1 MIKIYEE
8 DKMKNFINFVTGTLA
23 TALVYF
29 LGGWDIALQTL
40 LIVIVLDYIT
50 GICKAIY
57 NKKINSSVGLKGIMK
72 KVGYLIIVAVA
83 VILDR
88 IAGNTGAIRTLVIYF
103 FVANEGISILEN
115 WGGMSLPLPKKLT
128 DTLEQLK
135 YDNNPKN
142 NSSSSASL
150 SVISANTSSS
160 INISLTEYTVA
171 SFPSGPKYISSSLSY
186 IAPLPSSIYS
196 YAFSKHEHIYSPNVL
211 GDISD
216 KLCEPQ
222 YSHSPTIL
230 LFS

>member
-1 MIKIYEE
+1 
-8 DKMKNFINFVTGTLA
+8 MKNFISFITGTLA

-72 KVGYLIIVAVA
+72 KVGYLIVVAVA

-88 IAGNTGAIRTLVIYF
+88 VTGNIGAIRTLVIYF

-115 WGGMSLPLPKKLT
+115 WGGMGLPLPQKLT

-135 YDNNPKN
+135 NDNNPKN
-142 NSSSSASL
+142 
-150 SVISANTSSS
+150 
-160 INISLTEYTVA
+160 
-171 SFPSGPKYISSSLSY
+171 G
-186 IAPLPSSIYS
+186 
-196 YAFSKHEHIYSPNVL
+196 
-211 GDISD
+211 
-216 KLCEPQ
+216 
-222 YSHSPTIL
+222 
-230 LFS
+230 